1 MLGAA
6 ALTTVTRQPARKKK
20 PKRGSQMT
28 QNEDRGALRQSRRA
42 DTLKQCMQA
51 EAEWTR
57 QPGRNL
63 VLFFDGTGNLLGTD
77 EDTNVVKMLRLLKKR
92 MPYKAAVEQ
101 IAFYDPGV
109 GTNNNFPP
117 AGVAARSRNK
127 WQLLQGLALGQGA
140 FENVAE
146 GYEFLCREYQPGDRI
161 WLFGFS
167 RGAFTAR
174 AVGGMV
180 NMYGLVY
187 PSGLSIV
194 RTLVRT
200 YFADSTTDRSNFA
213 ADVMEQFS
221 LGRAPLI
228 HFTGVWDTVETIG
241 LTGGVA
247 ITNSS
252 ELEHKRFVHVRHALS
267 LHETRD
273 KYRPRE
279 YTPPTF
285 TKEEETFRSFK
296 QRWFRGVHSD
306 IGGSYAEDGLSNI
319 TLKWM
324 VEEAE
329 ACGLEFASH
338 QEVVGEPKQPMHDQ
352 VLDSP
357 YWLLTGL
364 NTRERKTVEAPID
377 RSALPVAAATPAKR
391 TTKKF
396 VTTHAGVLLFLA
408 AAVLYLVTSYF
419 GKAACDVGKSPEWVA
434 SIPFAFQLLAPFRG
448 ELNIACT
455 DAGINNAMF
464 SDTVFLFAY
473 WAWLPYPLAWSLR
486 RLCARAID
494 VGRALPFA
502 TRKVHLALWLVLGS
516 DFFENVFTLIL
527 ATSSSW
533 LAWVVAFLFVAKLAG
548 LLWVL
553 AVFAAGA
560 IVRRGTG
567 IGPVQPA

>member
-1 MLGAA
+1 
-6 ALTTVTRQPARKKK
+6 
-20 PKRGSQMT
+20 MT
-28 QNEDRGALRQSRRA
+28 QILDRGALRQSRRA
-42 DTLKQCMQA
+42 ETLKQCIQA
-51 EAEWTR
+51 EAEWSR

-77 EDTNVVKMLRLLKKR
+77 EDTNVVKMFRLLKKR
-92 MPYKAAVEQ
+92 PLDEGAAEQ

-117 AGVAARSRNK
+117 AGIGARSRSK

-146 GYEFLCREYQPGDRI
+146 GYEFLCREYRPGDRI

-200 YFADSTTDRSNFA
+200 YFAEATPDRSDFA
-213 ADVMEQFS
+213 AEVMEHFS

-228 HFTGVWDTVETIG
+228 HFTGVWDTVESIG

-267 LHETRD
+267 LHETRE

-279 YTPPTF
+279 YTPPHF
-285 TKEEETFRSFK
+285 TEEEEAFRSFK

-324 VEEAE
+324 IEEAE
-329 ACGLEFASH
+329 ARGLKFDSH
-338 QEVVGEPKQPMHDQ
+338 KALVGDPKQAMHDQ

-364 NTRERKTVEAPID
+364 NTRERRTLEAPID
-377 RSALPVAAATPAKR
+377 RTALPVAAATPAIR
-391 TTKKF
+391 NTKKF
-396 VTTHAGVLLFLA
+396 VTQHLGVLLFLA
-408 AAVLYLVTSYF
+408 AAVLYFVTSYF
-419 GKAACDVGKSPEWVA
+419 GKYACDLSGSPEWVA
-434 SIPFAFQLLAPFRG
+434 STPFAWQLFAPFR
-448 ELNIACT
+448 EQLNIACS
-455 DAGINNAMF
+455 DPGAIRNAML
-464 SDTVFLFAY
+464 SDFAFLIAY
-473 WAWLPYPLAWSLR
+473 WAWLPYPLAWALR
-486 RLCARAID
+486 RLCARSID
-494 VGRALPFA
+494 AGRALPFGIQ
-502 TRKVHLALWLVLGS
+502 KIHLALWLVLLA
-516 DFFENVFTLIL
+516 DFFENVFTWIL

-533 LAWVVAFLFVAKLAG
+533 LAWVVMFLFLAKLAG

-553 AVFAAGA
+553 TVWVAGA
-560 IVRRGTG
+560 FAKEVPTIR
-567 IGPVQPA
+567 PVQTA